1 MSCEE
6 NYNDLLKENEN
17 LSNENKRN
25 RRNKR
30 SNHLD
35 RFNSLIDQAAEA
47 ITCDANCQK
56 QKKTDELK
64 QKYINAQSNLA
75 RGPQQ
80 VETARKNYVV
90 YNKGE
95 PAYNQLVEIE
105 LTKKATMIATFFENN
120 FNEESKNVLYDVKT
134 YSGLLSNLKNVFELY
149 LKYKQEND
157 KLTKKLKEE
166 TNDILTNERK
176 TYYQDQGID
185 NLKFYYYYFLLIVYV
200 ICVILFG
207 VFNFIYPSQMS
218 GKIRAV
224 ILIILLILPFIS
236 TWILGKIVTIIYD
249 VYNWL
254 PKNAHKE
261 MQ

>member
-1 MSCEE
+1 MS
-6 NYNDLLKENEN
+6 YNDLLKENKK
-17 LSNENKRN
+17 LSEENKRN
-25 RRNKR
+25 KENKR
-30 SNHLD
+30 NNLD
-35 RFNSLIDQAAEA
+35 KFNSLIEQATEA
-47 ITCDANCQK
+47 IICDANCQK
-56 QKKTDELK
+56 QKKKDILK

-75 RGPQQ
+75 RGPLLL
-80 VETARKNYVV
+80 ETARKNYIV

-95 PAYNQLVEIE
+95 LVYNELIETE
-105 LTKKATMIATFFENN
+105 LTKKATMIATFYQEN
-120 FNEESKNVLYDVKT
+120 FNEESKNVLSNVKI

-149 LKYKQEND
+149 LKYKEENVQ
-157 KLTKKLKEE
+157 LTKKLKEE

-236 TWILGKIVTIIYD
+236 TWILGKIVMIIYFI
-249 VYNWL
+249 YGLL
-254 PKNAHKE
+254 PTNIHKTL
-261 MQ
+261 

>member
-17 LSNENKRN
+17 LSNENKKN
-25 RRNKR
+25 KRNK
-30 SNHLD
+30 SNNDLD
-35 RFNSLIDQAAEA
+35 KFNSLIDQAAEA

-56 QKKTDELK
+56 QKKTNELK

-80 VETARKNYVV
+80 VETARKNYVI

-95 PAYNQLVEIE
+95 PVYNELVEME
-105 LTKKATMIATFFENN
+105 LTKKATMIATFYEDN
-120 FNEESKNVLYDVKT
+120 FNEESQNVLSDVKT

-149 LKYKQEND
+149 LKYKQENVE
-157 KLTKKLKEE
+157 LTKKLKEGS
-166 TNDILTNERK
+166 NDILTNERK

-218 GKIRAV
+218 WKIRAA
-224 ILIILLILPFIS
+224 ILFILVILPFIS
-236 TWILGKIVTIIYD
+236 TWILGKLVMMIYSI
-249 VYNWL
+249 YGLL
-254 PKNAHKE
+254 PTNVHKTL
-261 MQ
+261 